1 MQDKKDFGK
10 YIADKRREQGLTQE
24 ELANQ
29 LYVVSTTVSKWER
42 GITYPDITV
51 ITNLCKALK
60 ISEHEFFMACDDVAM
75 NKEKKEATKYRKL
88 IKVTNFLLLSSYL
101 IALVVCFI
109 CNLVINHTLSWFYI
123 VFVSILISF
132 TITSLPRYMKK
143 DRYRILKVS
152 LIFTSL
158 IYLLLFVCASVTKEN
173 WFYSSSLIATFELA
187 LMWIGIV
194 IFQFTK
200 VKMDIKISVV
210 LLLLSISTFLT
221 NPICSYVLDIP
232 ANNDNIY
239 NNIVSFILVLSSCV
253 IWIKNIIEK
262 TIR

>member
-75 NKEKKEATKYRKL
+75 NKEKKEAMKYRKL

-109 CNLVINHTLSWFYI
+109 CNLVINRTLSWFYI

-152 LIFTSL
+152 LIFTGL
-158 IYLLLFVCASVTKEN
+158 IYLLLFVCASVTKGN

-221 NPICSYVLDIP
+221 NSICSYVLDIP

-262 TIR
+262 TMR

>member
-1 MQDKKDFGK
+1 MQGKKDFGK

-42 GITYPDITV
+42 GVTYPDITV

-75 NKEKKEATKYRKL
+75 NKEKKEAMKYRKL
-88 IKVTNFLLLSSYL
+88 VKVTNLFLLSSYL
-101 IALVVCFI
+101 IAIIVCFI
-109 CNLVINHTLSWFYI
+109 CNLVIDHTLSWFLI

-143 DRYRILKVS
+143 DKYRIIKVS
-152 LIFTSL
+152 LIFSIL
-158 IYLLLFVCASVTKEN
+158 IYLLLFTCAIFTKGD
-173 WFYSSSLIATFELA
+173 WFYSSCMIATFELA
-187 LMWIGIV
+187 LMWIGV
-194 IFQFTK
+194 VVFQFTK
-200 VKMDIKISVV
+200 LKLEMKISIVLV
-210 LLLLSISTFLT
+210 LLAISTFLT
-221 NPICSYVLDIP
+221 NPICSYVLGIP
-232 ANNDNIY
+232 ANNDNTY
-239 NNIVSFILVLSSCV
+239 NYIVSFILISCI

-262 TIR
+262 LER